1 MSRQVRAD
9 SAHISPS
16 AHYTGYVWYRHR
28 LADPAFATRFGRWV
42 HGLLRPIAWGARV
55 GFGLDI
61 EKFLL
66 QRHLL
71 IDARLTA
78 AIEQGGVR
86 QVVEIACGLSPRGR
100 RFCER
105 YPELHY
111 LEADLPTM
119 AARKRLLLH
128 GEGWLGGRH
137 RVQAVDILAA
147 KGAHSLAAL
156 FDGLDREQPLVVI
169 TEGLVN
175 YFERPLIEGFW
186 TRLAQQLGEFP
197 AATYLTELY
206 PDLREHPRYRQL
218 RWGVGL
224 IGRLTRG
231 SYPLHY
237 RNAAEIVEA
246 FGRCGFS
253 ATQVLDPSEQ
263 AALGL
268 PAAGLPSL
276 VRVIEASMSPA
287 GRAVR
292 AERNREPNATP
303 L

>member
-1 MSRQVRAD
+1 MSRPARSD

-28 LADPAFATRFGRWV
+28 LAEPAFATTFGRWV
-42 HGLLRPIAWGARV
+42 HGLLAPVTWGARV

-61 EKFLL
+61 ENFLL

-100 RFCER
+100 RFCQR
-105 YPELHY
+105 YPELRY

-128 GEGWLGGRH
+128 AEGWLNARH
-137 RVQAVDILAA
+137 QVQSVNILAEQ
-147 KGAHSLAAL
+147 GAQSLAAL
-156 FDGLDREQPLVVI
+156 FAGLDHSEPVLVI

-175 YFERPLIEGFW
+175 YFERPVIEGFW
-186 TRLAQQLGEFP
+186 TRLAEQLRQFP
-197 AATYLTELY
+197 QATYLTELY

-218 RWGVGL
+218 RWGVALVGW
-224 IGRLTRG
+224 LTRG
-231 SYPLHY
+231 NYPLHY
-237 RNAAEIVEA
+237 RNAEEIVTA
-246 FGRCGFS
+246 FSGCGFR
-253 ATQVLDPSEQ
+253 ATQVLDPSVYG

-268 PAAGLPSL
+268 PPMSLPSL
-276 VRVIEASMSPA
+276 VRVIEA
-287 GRAVR
+287 R
-292 AERNREPNATP
+292 